1 MTLNLYLYLDSDE
14 IKRKMYSSIL
24 VVGGG
29 LKFDGAC
36 AWLKS
41 KISLN
46 AQQVY
51 YGGLLCANKLHI

>member
-1 MTLNLYLYLDSDE
+1 VKLNLYLDSDE

-29 LKFDGAC
+29 LKFDGAY

-41 KISLN
+41 KIALN

-51 YGGLLCANKLHI
+51 YGGLFCSKKL